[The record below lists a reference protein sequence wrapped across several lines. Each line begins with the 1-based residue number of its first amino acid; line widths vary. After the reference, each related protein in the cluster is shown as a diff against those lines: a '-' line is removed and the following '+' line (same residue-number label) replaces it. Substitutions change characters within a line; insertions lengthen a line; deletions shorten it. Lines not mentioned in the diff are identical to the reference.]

1 MKITEETLRE
11 DPGWIPLLMGLPAAC
26 FWELIEAV
34 KTTYPSYE
42 QQRHERP
49 NRKRGVG
56 GGRKY
61 DLPLVIRVA
70 LVLTYLRLHVNQAL
84 V

>member
-1 MKITEETLRE
+1 MKISEKTLRE
-11 DPGWIPLLMGLPAAC
+11 DPGWIPLLMGRPADR

-34 KTTYPSYE
+34 KGAYPSYE

-49 NRKRGVG
+49 GRKRGGG

-61 DLPLVIRVA
+61 DLPLVIQVA
-70 LVLTYLRLHVNQAL
+70 LVLTYLPTV
-84 V
+84 